1 MILSTLT
8 TRPHSPSNTHLS
20 TLLLGALP
28 ELEKLQLGF
37 VCWNASDVA
46 SAVLSGQN
54 QTPEYPEY
62 ITKITSQTAILLHMP
77 ETNTWRMK

>member
-1 MILSTLT
+1 MLSTLP
-8 TRPHSPSNTHLS
+8 TRPHCLSNTLFS
-20 TLLLGALP
+20 ILLLGDLP

-54 QTPEYPEY
+54 QTPEYPKKSP
-62 ITKITSQTAILLHMP
+62 KITSQAPIWLHIP
-77 ETNTWRMK
+77 QSNT